1 VYFGFVAVACY
12 YHLRGLFG
20 TPSQAEVDAEYEER
34 EKHEKHDHNK
44 PGNTIQ

>member
-20 TPSQAEVDAEYEER
+20 TPSEKEIDEEYAER
-34 EKHEKHDHNK
+34 EKDEKKDHNK
-44 PGNTIQ
+44 HSNTVQ